1 MHEKANYKPVQGLFV
16 ELVRADSALAQGQYS
31 GSCGAGDVSEK
42 PSSSSLFGCMVGRGL
57 ADKADDSSGDVD
69 DNVVDDV
76 VDDGDDGDGD
86 GDDGDDGDGDGG
98 GDDDGDGDGDDGDA
112 SRGID
117 VGVAGI
123 NEHFCSGIL

>member
-1 MHEKANYKPVQGLFV
+1 MHEEANYEPVQGLFV
-16 ELVRADSALAQGQYS
+16 DLVRADSALAQGQYS

-69 DNVVDDV
+69 DNVVDGV
-76 VDDGDDGDGD
+76 VDDGDGD
-86 GDDGDDGDGDGG
+86 GDDGDDDDGDD
-98 GDDDGDGDGDDGDA
+98 GDDDDGDDGDGDGDDGDA